1 MNYKLKYI
9 KYKLKYQNKKRQIIE
24 STLNMNGGAAQVLL
38 DDLTCPISQTIMI
51 DPVIASDGHT
61 YDRANIRR
69 VIDGPNSVSPLTREN
84 LNDVLLP
91 NIPLRN
97 IIENI
102 IREGLIN
109 QEDIDEYR
117 ELVAEQNPDEDL
129 AQIQDPEPMAEQNP
143 EPMAEQNPDEDLAQV
158 QDPEPMAEQNQ
169 ANIIE
174 DPNNQI
180 NIIDNNNNINQG
192 NNNNFN
198 HNNIMDYINFYNQM
212 NNNIIDN
219 NNNIIDNIIPLDN
232 NNNPIPL
239 DNNNN
244 PIPLDN
250 NNNPIPL
257 DNNNNPIPLD
267 NNNNPILMN
276 N

>member
-9 KYKLKYQNKKRQIIE
+9 KYKLKYQNEKRKIIK
-24 STLNMNGGAAQVLL
+24 SILNMNGGAAQVLL
-38 DDLTCPISQTIMI
+38 DDLTCPISQNIMI

-61 YDRANIRR
+61 YERAYIR
-69 VIDGPNSVSPLTREN
+69 VVLDSPNPISPLTREN
-84 LNDVLLP
+84 LNNVLLP

-109 QEDIDEYR
+109 QEDIDDYR
-117 ELVAEQNPDEDL
+117 DFVAEQNPAENL
-129 AQIQDPEPMAEQNP
+129 TQEQNP
-143 EPMAEQNPDEDLAQV
+143 EQ
-158 QDPEPMAEQNQ
+158 MAEQNQ

-174 DPNNQI
+174 DPNNQA
-180 NIIDNNNNINQG
+180 NIIANNNEINQE

-198 HNNIMDYINFYNQM
+198 HNNIQHYINFYNQM
-212 NNNIIDN
+212 NNNM
-219 NNNIIDNIIPLDN
+219 NNNIIDN
-232 NNNPIPL
+232 
-239 DNNNN
+239 
-244 PIPLDN
+244 
-250 NNNPIPL
+250 
-257 DNNNNPIPLD
+257 

>member
-9 KYKLKYQNKKRQIIE
+9 KYKLKYQNEKRKIIE
-24 STLNMNGGAAQVLL
+24 SLLNMNGGAAQVLL

-69 VIDGPNSVSPLTREN
+69 VIDGPNPVSPLTREN

-129 AQIQDPEPMAEQNP
+129 AQIQDPEPMAEQN
-143 EPMAEQNPDEDLAQV
+143 
-158 QDPEPMAEQNQ
+158 Q

-198 HNNIMDYINFYNQM
+198 HNNIIDYINFYNQM
-212 NNNIIDN
+212 NNNNNMNNNIIDN
-219 NNNIIDNIIPLDN
+219 NYNIIDNIIP
-232 NNNPIPL
+232 P
-239 DNNNN
+239 
-244 PIPLDN
+244 
-250 NNNPIPL
+250 
-257 DNNNNPIPLD
+257 D